1 MHLHCDRKH
10 VAGCCHSHAGCEYNL
25 LAVTMKNAVI
35 WIPGSR
41 QGERNVYLLVGFSAF
56 EKERRKEGK
65 LFSDHKS
72 SWATIARIRK
82 ACNWLRRQH
91 YPESVPLKSP
101 SIFIINTES
110 KKKFKKQQKAPKKF
124 KTTAAGLSNLSCPQK
139 KWDHQ
144 APFRNKYLPIYKW
157 IHACSENSVRK

>member
-1 MHLHCDRKH
+1 MKEFKMHLHCDRKH
-10 VAGCCHSHAGCEYNL
+10 VAGCCHSHAGCEYDL

-65 LFSDHKS
+65 LFSNHKS
-72 SWATIARIRK
+72 SQATIARIRK

-91 YPESVPLKSP
+91 YPGSVPLKSP
-101 SIFIINTES
+101 SIFIINRES
-110 KKKFKKQQKAPKKF
+110 RKSLKNNNKKHQKNLKV
-124 KTTAAGLSNLSCPQK
+124 TTAGLSNLSCPQK
-139 KWDHQ
+139 KWDWSSGSFQ
-144 APFRNKYLPIYKW
+144 KQIPPYL
-157 IHACSENSVRK
+157 